1 MALGIPSSTESTLIL
16 PTQPGWWSFSFD
28 VLVSEILQVR
38 NFNRSIYV
46 FQTDQAGER
55 IPRFVLK
62 TERNEMGDLQTFLS
76 RCGDSG
82 TPNEFFALI
91 CWNSI
96 SHLIWLTRGDRAY
109 APDEIFPSQGSAG
122 YSAYLNNKHMWTP
135 PLPGTKNLW
144 DLKRYDV
151 PLAGTEPLMV
161 GQLFNTNNGCTEFL
175 YAKEWLGFDEGY
187 AILGIIVIN
196 KWKNA
201 RGTSAV

>member
-1 MALGIPSSTESTLIL
+1 MRYKISSPLATSSGRSSASTFPSKFDHSHLLMQNSTNSNSSSSTMALGIPSSTESTLIL

-109 APDEIFPSQGSAG
+109 TPDEIFPSQGSA
-122 YSAYLNNKHMWTP
+122 
-135 PLPGTKNLW
+135 
-144 DLKRYDV
+144 
-151 PLAGTEPLMV
+151 
-161 GQLFNTNNGCTEFL
+161 
-175 YAKEWLGFDEGY
+175 
-187 AILGIIVIN
+187 
-196 KWKNA
+196 
-201 RGTSAV
+201 